1 MDLMKACSSEVNLW
15 YLDDGTLGGN
25 PETVQADLARI
36 IAASQDLGLQI
47 NSKKCE
53 LYVVK
58 SNASMEAASLSPE
71 TRAQLDQ
78 IKLTA
83 PGIRILKD
91 QDLTLLGAPILE
103 ESGND
108 VLLSKL
114 QDLSL
119 MVERLEDIDA
129 HDALFL
135 LKNCFSIPKLMYFL
149 RCAPCFKHQGTLH
162 KYDEKLREC
171 LQKILNIQLE
181 DGTWEQCSLPV
192 ANGGLGIRRAS
203 DLAVPTFMSSS
214 YGARNT
220 MERLLPEC
228 IFEQEYQA
236 LNHGN
241 EAWAEC
247 FNNNDVV
254 QPENPTVQAS
264 WDTIL
269 CDKKYQE
276 LLSTQDCPREKARL
290 LAVASEHSSDWL
302 NAIPVPAL
310 GLKLDDS
317 SLRIACGLRL
327 GTKLCEPYT
336 CICGAQVDNNG
347 RHGLSCKKAKGT
359 FARHAHSNELIKRAL
374 ATANVPSVL
383 EPTGLTRND
392 GKRLDGLT
400 LFPWSQGRNLIWDFT
415 CRDTLAQS
423 YVAQTSK
430 GAGKAAE
437 LAEQRK
443 LAHYEELSAQYII
456 TPVATETLGSWGTR
470 SIKFIKELGKRIID
484 ATGEKRSTCYLFQSL
499 SIATQRGNIASI
511 KGSMPNHKTMHEIY
525 YL

>member
-1 MDLMKACSSEVNLW
+1 MKACSSEVNLW

-53 LYVVK
+53 LYIV
-58 SNASMEAASLSPE
+58 NASMEAASLSPE

-83 PGIRILKD
+83 PGIRILED

-171 LQKILNIQLE
+171 LQKILNVQLE

-236 LNHGN
+236 LN
-241 EAWAEC
+241 
-247 FNNNDVV
+247 
-254 QPENPTVQAS
+254 
-264 WDTIL
+264 
-269 CDKKYQE
+269 
-276 LLSTQDCPREKARL
+276 LLFHDLQ
-290 LAVASEHSSDWL
+290 
-302 NAIPVPAL
+302 
-310 GLKLDDS
+310 
-317 SLRIACGLRL
+317 
-327 GTKLCEPYT
+327 
-336 CICGAQVDNNG
+336 
-347 RHGLSCKKAKGT
+347 
-359 FARHAHSNELIKRAL
+359 
-374 ATANVPSVL
+374 
-383 EPTGLTRND
+383 
-392 GKRLDGLT
+392 
-400 LFPWSQGRNLIWDFT
+400 
-415 CRDTLAQS
+415 
-423 YVAQTSK
+423 
-430 GAGKAAE
+430 
-437 LAEQRK
+437 
-443 LAHYEELSAQYII
+443 
-456 TPVATETLGSWGTR
+456 
-470 SIKFIKELGKRIID
+470 
-484 ATGEKRSTCYLFQSL
+484 
-499 SIATQRGNIASI
+499 
-511 KGSMPNHKTMHEIY
+511 
-525 YL
+525 